1 MSKPVLLLDIDG
13 VVNAISRDFP
23 RYAWGTLLWQ
33 TAEYPSNGELFPLM
47 WSRPVIEY
55 LGSLYVQDRVEIRW
69 HTTWQEEAHEFA
81 SIVGLPEGFAS
92 IAKAPE
98 RMSSPG
104 IFARQQFLAGK
115 PAWWKYPAAERVL
128 VEEKRPLIWIDD
140 EIHSKINE
148 RYRANMLGL
157 GDVCLVCPN
166 QQTGITRKH
175 MRIIEEFL
183 LKMEE
188 PGGALSGS

>member
-13 VVNAISRDFP
+13 VVNAISKTEPRHVWPTLVWSRD
-23 RYAWGTLLWQ
+23 G
-33 TAEYPSNGELFPLM
+33 YPSGGVVFPLL

-55 LGSLYVQDRVEIRW
+55 LVDLSERVEVRW

-81 SIVGLPEGFAS
+81 RIVGLPEGFGL

-98 RMSSPG
+98 RMASPG

-128 VEEKRPLIWIDD
+128 VEEKRPLVWIDD

-148 RYRANMLGL
+148 RYRANMSAL

-166 QQTGITRKH
+166 EQTGITRKH
-175 MRIIEEFL
+175 MRKIEEFL

-188 PGGALSGS
+188 PSGALSGS